1 MMKIKRFRVIFK
13 DNTGNL
19 RKVLIPAMDYTK
31 AKLIVRDFFNVY
43 TTQISSISWYDTI
56 EY

>member
-19 RKVLIPAMDYTK
+19 KKVLIPAMDYTK

-43 TTQISSISWYDTI
+43 TTQIFSITWHDTI